1 MIIESK
7 INLLQDDIL
16 HSQKNYDIV
25 TYRLLQN
32 PDLKNTILKNEKT
45 ISNKNFIDLLDRF
58 VNIFRNQFFNI
69 NSIEY
74 NISCI
79 IDSNINRM
87 EKYLLSNM
95 NIYDNKNIKYI
106 KEQSYKLFISNFLNN
121 LKYID
126 VCSNALSERNIKIKS
141 IDDYSL
147 DECTMV
153 VEFLS
158 DLVFCMKGRNVVVYL
173 FQNIEKDIEHYV
185 KNNKDKK
192 YSDKYY
198 KDKVIEHY
206 KTQYETIIE
215 SYNSKKEYLKY
226 FDLWID

>member
-1 MIIESK
+1 
-7 INLLQDDIL
+7 
-16 HSQKNYDIV
+16 
-25 TYRLLQN
+25 
-32 PDLKNTILKNEKT
+32 
-45 ISNKNFIDLLDRF
+45 
-58 VNIFRNQFFNI
+58 
-69 NSIEY
+69 
-74 NISCI
+74 
-79 IDSNINRM
+79 M

-95 NIYDNKNIKYI
+95 DIYDNKNIKYI

-126 VCSNALSERNIKIKS
+126 VCSNALSERNIKNKS

-206 KTQYETIIE
+206 KMQYETIIE
-215 SYNSKKEYLKY
+215 SYNNKKEYLKY